1 MKKLWCFW
9 ALSCILTG
17 CVSQTDSN
25 TTTVSTSA
33 SNTAFQRE
41 QPLTAIASTSTSV
54 VAICEALDLDLV
66 GVPEST
72 LVPTPDR
79 YKNATLIGSPMSP
92 DMEILAHLNPDIV
105 LSPVTLMSDLQPK
118 YENAGLNYGFVNL
131 KSVEGMYQS
140 IHEMGILFDREE
152 NAQKLLEEFFLFR
165 ETFQNIGQ
173 GEEKPT
179 VLLLMGLPGSYV
191 VATEHSYCGNLI
203 ELAGGQNVYAGTD
216 QEFLNINP
224 EDMLQQDPD
233 YILRTAHALPESVM
247 EFFAEEFETNDIWKH
262 FPAVQ
267 EGRVYDLPYELFG
280 MSATFD
286 YQDGVCHVAEIFYG
300 KDFLS

>member
-1 MKKLWCFW
+1 MRKLCYFFVFSF
-9 ALSCILTG
+9 LLTG
-17 CVSQTDSN
+17 CVSQSEGSG
-25 TTTVSTSA
+25 VSSLQGGQSPST
-33 SNTAFQRE
+33 
-41 QPLTAIASTSTSV
+41 IASTSTSV
-54 VAICEALDLDLV
+54 VAICEALDLDLL

-72 LVPTPDR
+72 LVKTPER
-79 YKNATLIGSPMSP
+79 YKNATKIGSPMSP
-92 DMEILAHLNPDIV
+92 DMEILADLKPDIV

-140 IHEMGILFDREE
+140 IHEMGVLFDCQD
-152 NAQKLLEEFFLFR
+152 NAQVLLDEFYQFR
-165 ETFQNIGQ
+165 ETFLNIGD
-173 GEEKPT
+173 GAEKPT

-191 VATEHSYCGNLI
+191 VATENSYCGNLV
-203 ELAGGQNVYAGTD
+203 ELAGGQNVYGGTD

-224 EDMLQQDPD
+224 EDMLEQDPD

-247 EFFAEEFETNDIWKH
+247 EFFADEFETNDIWKH

-267 EGRVYDLPYELFG
+267 QGRVFDLPYELFG

-286 YQDGVCHVAEIFYG
+286 YQDGVTHVAEIFYG
-300 KDFLS
+300 GDFLS